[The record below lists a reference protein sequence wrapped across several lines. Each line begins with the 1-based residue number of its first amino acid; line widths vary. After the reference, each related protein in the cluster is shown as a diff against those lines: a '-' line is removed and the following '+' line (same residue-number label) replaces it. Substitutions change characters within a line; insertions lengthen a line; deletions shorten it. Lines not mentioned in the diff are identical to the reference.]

1 MKAFKNEEM
10 MKGEEINGVKLMKQ
24 MRNNELI
31 ENCWVRKHDVKMRD
45 RKHRNT
51 KLLLK

>member
-1 MKAFKNEEM
+1 MKDLKNEELI
-10 MKGEEINGVKLMKQ
+10 KGEEVNNVKLIMQ

-31 ENCWVRKHDVKMRD
+31 ENYRAREHDVKMRD
-45 RKHRNT
+45 RKQRNT